1 MRTYAAIPTLFTRE
15 KLKDVIASL
24 ENQTVKPDRIVLITP
39 KGELPEDWR
48 KFLSQHD
55 GIEVHYLEDYTR
67 QEVLD
72 KKKNSMVA
80 SRNYAL
86 SNARES
92 MSDEDLVIF
101 LDDDGPL
108 DPNWIEVAE
117 KNLADKENGG
127 FTGRIIHYRD
137 SGRQRKFE
145 EAGLNMIKFLFGSD
159 RVGTIT
165 DCGFVSSILD
175 SQPRCEVMHL
185 PGIVAYKL
193 GAVRGIEF
201 DESYRGNCYREETD
215 FSVRV
220 GRNSKLMY
228 DPATTAHH
236 YVGVT
241 RRDRFSIYYKNYNH
255 IYFWKKNFKF
265 RLCFFLREALEAL
278 MLLGATLLSFKTDYL
293 YGIKGKIDGYRDFLL
308 TGHEQATAE

>member
-15 KLKDVIASL
+15 KLRDVIASL
-24 ENQTVKPDRIVLITP
+24 ENQTVKPDKIVLITP

-48 KFLSQHD
+48 KFLSQHSE
-55 GIEVHYLEDYTR
+55 IEVHYLEDYAR
-67 QEVLD
+67 HEVLI

-86 SNARES
+86 SNARET
-92 MSDEDLVIF
+92 MSDEDLVMFI
-101 LDDDGPL
+101 DDDGPL

-117 KNLADKENGG
+117 KNLADRENGG

-145 EAGLNMIKFLFGSD
+145 EAGLNVIKYLFGSD

-165 DCGFVSSILD
+165 DCGFVSSRLD
-175 SQPRCEVMHL
+175 TPSRCEVMHL

-193 GAVRGIEF
+193 GAIRGIDF

-215 FSVRV
+215 FSVKV
-220 GRNSKLMY
+220 GRNRKLIY

-236 YVGVT
+236 FVGVT

-255 IYFWKKNFKF
+255 IYFWKKNFQF
-265 RLCFFLREALEAL
+265 RLCFFLRETLEAL
-278 MLLGATLLSFKTDYL
+278 MLLGASLLSFKTDYL
-293 YGIKGKIDGYRDFLL
+293 YGIKGKIDGYRTFLL
-308 TGHEQATAE
+308 AGK